1 MLNCDIHF
9 TWQSKIVCVVNYY
22 FDKLTELK
30 AEAWEKEKE
39 LRQKINQ
46 MQKEQ
51 AERIENLQVNNLICI
66 TWVVVYVARVW

>member
-1 MLNCDIHF
+1 MF
-9 TWQSKIVCVVNYY
+9 FYY
-22 FDKLTELK
+22 FGKLTELK

-51 AERIENLQVNNLICI
+51 AERIENLQVDSFVCVQASGVKPC
-66 TWVVVYVARVW
+66 WVAVYCFWVP